1 MGNDVDHNKVSEVR
15 YTVNVPF
22 RPPAVRRGRL
32 DELEEEVVLRG
43 AVLLR
48 VEVDGDVGAGGRG
61 AGSGGGGVGLSLGNA
76 LLGVA
81 GSRLGPPCH
90 GPRDGHPV
98 WVVAGL
104 KGSRGQAENNFL
116 FLCRTKGS
124 RGLLFARLS
133 NICFMVIFLVN
144 YTECALCSHNF
155 CHLVIIIERRII
167 TH

>member
-1 MGNDVDHNKVSEVR
+1 MH
-15 YTVNVPF
+15 VPF
-22 RPPAVRRGRL
+22 GPPAVRRGRL
-32 DELEEEVVLRG
+32 HELEEEVVLRG

-48 VEVDGDVGAGGRG
+48 VEFDVGGGGGGGWG
-61 AGSGGGGVGLSLGNA
+61 ATSGSGGGGLSLGNA

-81 GSRLGPPCH
+81 GRRLGPPCH

-104 KGSRGQAENNFL
+104 KGSRGQPENNFL

-144 YTECALCSHNF
+144 
-155 CHLVIIIERRII
+155 
-167 TH
+167 